1 MKKAEKIQA
10 IKAWLGTGSINI
22 FGIAFSGKD
31 TVGKRLTEDLQ
42 AVFLSS
48 GDIIRHAREN
58 TTAAHIKAAV
68 SVSDSG
74 TWMPTNEFRELI
86 VPYLHGAEITGRAL
100 ILSMV
105 GRWIGEEAP
114 VLEALKQGGH
124 QTKAVVL
131 LKLSEKEAWSR
142 RDSTTDPDSRNM
154 GRLDDAETHKV
165 QGRFDDFQD
174 KTLPV
179 ITIYRKMG
187 VLVEVNG
194 EQPREKVFDD
204 VIDALYEFSHASTS
218 Q

>member
-1 MKKAEKIQA
+1 MEKAEKIQA
-10 IKAWLGTGSINI
+10 IKTWLGTGSINI

-31 TVGKRLTEDLQ
+31 TVGKRLAEDLH

-48 GDIIRHAREN
+48 GDIIRHARNN
-58 TTAAHIKAAV
+58 TTAANIKAAV
-68 SVSDSG
+68 NVSDSG
-74 TWMPTNEFRELI
+74 TWMPTDEFRELI
-86 VPYLHGAEITGRAL
+86 LPYLHSTEVAGSAL

-105 GRWIGEEAP
+105 GRWTGEEAP
-114 VLEALKQGGH
+114 VIEALEQGDH

-142 RDSTTDPDSRNM
+142 RDSALDPDSRNM
-154 GRLDDAETHKV
+154 GRLDDAETNKV
-165 QGRFDDFQD
+165 QGRLDDFRD

-179 ITIYRKMG
+179 IAIYRKMG

-194 EQPREKVFDD
+194 EQLREKVFDD
-204 VIDALYEFSHASTS
+204 VIDALYEFSRASTS

>member
-1 MKKAEKIQA
+1 MEKIEHIQQ
-10 IKAWLGTGSINI
+10 WLGTGSINI

-31 TVGKRLTEDLQ
+31 TVGKRLAEDLG

-58 TTAAHIKAAV
+58 STATHIKAAAH
-68 SVSDSG
+68 VSDSG
-74 TWMPTNEFRELI
+74 TWMPTDEFRELI
-86 VPYLHGAEITGRAL
+86 VPYLYGPEVTGRAL

-105 GRWIGEEAP
+105 GRWIGEETP

-142 RDSTTDPDSRNM
+142 RELATDPDSRNM
-154 GRLDDAETHKV
+154 RRLDDAETHKV
-165 QGRFDDFQD
+165 QGRFDDFRD
-174 KTLPV
+174 KTQPV

-187 VLVEVNG
+187 ILLEVNG
-194 EQPREKVFDD
+194 EQPRDKVFED
-204 VIDALYEFSHASTS
+204 VIDALYEFSRASTS